1 MIFVD
6 SNVLIDLFD
15 RKDPAWSAWSQRM
28 IEELPPPLVINPIV
42 VAETARRFAA
52 LDGLLRF
59 LAEIGIEILP
69 VPNEA
74 AFIAGH
80 AHAAYRR
87 NGGQREAI
95 LADFLIAGHA
105 TMLGASLLTRDR
117 GRFSTYFP
125 DLALITPETENG

>member
-6 SNVLIDLFD
+6 SNVLIDIFD
-15 RKDPAWSAWSQRM
+15 REDPIWSAWSQRM
-28 IEELPPPLVINPIV
+28 IEELPPPLVIDTVV

-59 LAEIGIEILP
+59 FTELDIKILQI
-69 VPNEA
+69 PNEA

-87 NGGQREAI
+87 NGGRRDGI
-95 LADFLIAGHA
+95 IADFLIAGHA
-105 TMLGASLLTRDR
+105 EVLGASLLTRDR
-117 GRFSTYFP
+117 RRFATYFP
-125 DLALITPETENG
+125 ELSLITPETDDA